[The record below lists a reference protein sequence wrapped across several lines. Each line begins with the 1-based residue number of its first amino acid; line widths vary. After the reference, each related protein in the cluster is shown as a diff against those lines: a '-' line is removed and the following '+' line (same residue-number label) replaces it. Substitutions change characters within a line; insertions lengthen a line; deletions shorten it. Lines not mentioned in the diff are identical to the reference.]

1 MDTKDAAPAA
11 VRTSAGAGAT
21 TATGDVV
28 DSAKNPAEASRKA
41 AASGAG

>member
-21 TATGDVV
+21 TATEDVA
-28 DSAKNPAEASRKA
+28 DFATNPAEASRKA

>member
-21 TATGDVV
+21 TATGDVG
-28 DSAKNPAEASRKA
+28 DSATNPAEASRKA